1 MRLRTQAL
9 KVADDVFDRTAH
21 VLVCVV
27 AYVRIRHSSRTNFK
41 MASTNVAGPVD
52 REGWSKFVDK
62 VAQLEP
68 KEQRAIASIFG
79 AVVADAA
86 GKILHVL
93 YVLQLA
99 TSFLVIFSSTCY
111 LVSCYLL
118 FNLLPRFLLSSPGQ
132 VKLFTGSTICR
143 R

>member
-1 MRLRTQAL
+1 
-9 KVADDVFDRTAH
+9 
-21 VLVCVV
+21 
-27 AYVRIRHSSRTNFK
+27 

-99 TSFLVIFSSTCY
+99 TSFLVIFSGTCTGQALHWIYNMQTLKSVVDGVSEPAFMEPSRNPFYVVDTGAQSTY
-111 LVSCYLL
+111 GDQFLVQLESLAEC
-118 FNLLPRFLLSSPGQ
+118 G
-132 VKLFTGSTICR
+132 G
-143 R
+143 

>member
-1 MRLRTQAL
+1 
-9 KVADDVFDRTAH
+9 
-21 VLVCVV
+21 
-27 AYVRIRHSSRTNFK
+27 
-41 MASTNVAGPVD
+41 MASTDVARPVD

-93 YVLQLA
+93 FVLQ
-99 TSFLVIFSSTCY
+99 
-111 LVSCYLL
+111 
-118 FNLLPRFLLSSPGQ
+118 LLPRFDLVVFSGTCTGQ
-132 VKLFTGSTICR
+132 ALHWIYNIQTLKSIVDGVSEPEFMEPSHNPFYVVENGAQSTYGDQFLVQLESLAECGGL
-143 R
+143 